1 MLLGHKPQ
9 PRARFPLPQE
19 RALSLWIGCGAIRG
33 GDRGDMKQLLS
44 DLAAMAEPGF
54 WIALGLLALPY
65 VVGVIFLIKTCHC
78 L

>member
-1 MLLGHKPQ
+1 
-9 PRARFPLPQE
+9 
-19 RALSLWIGCGAIRG
+19 
-33 GDRGDMKQLLS
+33 MKQLLS

-65 VVGVIFLIKTCHC
+65 SVGVIFLIKTCHC